1 MTTLRL
7 KPHIFFIFRNADN
20 VSCCGSCL
28 MKLQGGSEPGQA
40 LVVKRVVPTSLL
52 EPDSTLPT
60 TSLLADK
67 VLCQVC
73 SEKTMPHLQ
82 GILQLPTK
90 KGLKRKR
97 E

>member
-1 MTTLRL
+1 
-7 KPHIFFIFRNADN
+7 
-20 VSCCGSCL
+20 

-52 EPDSTLPT
+52 EPNSTLPT
-60 TSLLADK
+60 TSLLAAINRIKTSLLADK